1 MKTTEKKARFD
12 TRLSLEQKNFFERA
26 ARLGGYRSLTDFII
40 LSAQEKAYEIIA
52 KREQVIASDKDKKV
66 FFETL
71 MNPPQPNIELNE
83 AAENY
88 QQAIDEISD

>member
-1 MKTTEKKARFD
+1 M
-12 TRLSLEQKNFFERA
+12 
-26 ARLGGYRSLTDFII
+26 GGYRSLTDFII

-52 KREQVIASDKDKKV
+52 KREQVITSDRDKKV

-88 QQAIDEISD
+88 QQAIDELPD